1 MKKQI
6 IAVISLF
13 ILSAG
18 ASAETGAAAAGSFFA
33 GAGAAP
39 FSLGAFQADIPVPGY
54 TLVREEKDA
63 APAARLSQAEKD
75 GILLALDPAA
85 WTVVSAQPY
94 ADWWMPLKVWAGQ
107 GDLNVSV
114 NLSVMGGTNGIPL
127 RRVGGGYE
135 YGPWYYCHGSISQV
149 EERCIFRVRVR
160 FDVVSSSLLQG
171 TIYSQWELDGTQA
184 EHSFTYKK
192 K

>member
-1 MKKQI
+1 MKNQLA
-6 IAVISLF
+6 AVISLF
-13 ILSAG
+13 ILSASAG
-18 ASAETGAAAAGSFFA
+18 AETGATAAGNFFA
-33 GAGAAP
+33 GGRTAP

-54 TLVREEKDA
+54 TLVAKDA
-63 APAARLSQAEKD
+63 APAARLTQAEKD
-75 GILLALDPAA
+75 GILLALDPEA
-85 WTVVSAQPY
+85 WTVVSDQPY
-94 ADWWMPLKVWAGQ
+94 AEWWMPRKVWAGQ

-135 YGPWYYCHGSISQV
+135 YGPWYYCHGSLSLL

-184 EHSFTYKK
+184 EHSFAYKK